1 MISAKQLTF
10 PQKTKGKQYFL
21 PMEGVKNKKNEVN
34 LCDKYRKTVPFAKIY
49 FLVSEI
55 VDINIQ
61 TWIEKLQALGKNAF
75 ALEFLEKELPS
86 YTDIG
91 AKRALSRLTSKGSII
106 SIIKGYYL
114 IIPPQYH
121 SKGILPPYLYVD
133 GLMKYLNRPYYV
145 GLLNAAAF
153 HGAAHQQPQE
163 FFVFTIM
170 PAMRPTSKKGQKINY
185 ISISEINPKFLVDI
199 KTEMGYLKV
208 SNPLLTA
215 TDLIQFEKKIGGL
228 NRATTILEE
237 LSEKISPEQI
247 NSEIINH
254 VPVSTWQRL
263 GYIWEKVLEQET
275 LANDLFQKLAE
286 HQKNLFRIPLKASGT
301 KNKLPT
307 DNRWKIIIN
316 TTIETD
322 F

>member
-1 MISAKQLTF
+1 M
-10 PQKTKGKQYFL
+10 
-21 PMEGVKNKKNEVN
+21 
-34 LCDKYRKTVPFAKIY
+34 
-49 FLVSEI
+49 SEI

-61 TWIEKLQALGKNAF
+61 TWIERLQAMGKNAF
-75 ALEFLEKELPS
+75 DLELLEKELPS
-86 YTDIG
+86 YTAIG
-91 AKRALSRLTSKGSII
+91 VKRALSRLTSKGKII

-114 IIPPQYH
+114 IIPPQYY
-121 SKGILPPYLYVD
+121 SKGILPPNLYVD
-133 GLMKYLNRPYYV
+133 GMMKHLNRPYYV

-163 FFVFTIM
+163 FFVFTIL
-170 PAMRPTSKKGQKINY
+170 PSMRPTCKKGQKLNY
-185 ISISEINPKFLVDI
+185 ISISVINPKLLVDI

-237 LSEKISPEQI
+237 LSEKISSEHI
-247 NSEIINH
+247 NTDIINQ

-263 GYIWEKVLEQET
+263 GYIWEKVLEQQT

-286 HQKNLFRIPLKASGT
+286 QQKNLFRIPLKASGT
-301 KNKLPT
+301 KNNLPT